1 MKYQHAGDR
10 SCSAIEL
17 EKSQQQTKH
26 LRQQK
31 VQLQKLIER
40 LTYLG
45 PQQGGEGP
53 CCQ

>member
-1 MKYQHAGDR
+1 MKYQQVERPYSVD
-10 SCSAIEL
+10 L
-17 EKSQQQTKH
+17 EKSQQQSKH

-45 PQQGGEGP
+45 PQQQGSQGP